1 MVCTGRYTP
10 TRADGERGH
19 LSVTAAARARAPYDD
34 PTVGDD
40 DVVAA
45 ATQTVTVRKAV
56 PPPTRGGGPLGTG
69 R

>member
-10 TRADGERGH
+10 TKADGERGA
-19 LSVTAAARARAPYDD
+19 LSVTATARARAPYDD

-40 DVVAA
+40 DVVATT
-45 ATQTVTVRKAV
+45 TQTVAVRTAP
-56 PPPTRGGGPLGTG
+56 PPPTRGGGPIGTG